1 MFLSFLGR
9 PFLSLSFYRI
19 RQKILV
25 ICFLCL
31 NKYTSQLLHLQVKI
45 NRMIADD
52 EQQTEQ
58 SLQVPP
64 ATPGRIRSHSLRP
77 QHSRIDYARRKS
89 AADISSTIVTCWDSS
104 NENPHSDVL
113 NKPPSPSWLK
123 RRFTFFSLEQPI
135 DERRRMTTDRL
146 SFFDEKSYSE
156 LLKQK
161 RPSLIAQ
168 MMEVEIRF
176 R

>member
-1 MFLSFLGR
+1 
-9 PFLSLSFYRI
+9 
-19 RQKILV
+19 
-25 ICFLCL
+25 
-31 NKYTSQLLHLQVKI
+31 
-45 NRMIADD
+45 MIADD